1 MEKLLK
7 SFLSILLLLSC
18 SNPTILTSEEK
29 VTLAKEMWLEVEKKH
44 RIQGSPEKMNFLE
57 EIIRLNS
64 KHCNAIRE
72 LSVA

>member
-1 MEKLLK
+1 
-7 SFLSILLLLSC
+7 
-18 SNPTILTSEEK
+18 LTSEEK